1 MFLLGHPLL
10 FLTPVILFVS
20 TASLLYRK
28 PVCGRIA
35 IGFFC
40 WQECKEDENR
50 KNGSFENRGFLI
62 VEAAHQQLLKQQQE
76 TRVWDATLAAP
87 PAVFFLLVIIHQ
99 EREREIAR
107 EGEVVTALRAG
118 DNFLISSPPQSA
130 TSFFTRSLSS
140 TPAKCPFGGTPGL
153 PLMCPAIFFMNN
165 LDHKM

>member
-50 KNGSFENRGFLI
+50 KNGSFEDRGFLI
-62 VEAAHQQLLKQQQE
+62 VEAAHQQLLKQQQQE

-87 PAVFFLLVIIHQ
+87 PAGFFPPRDNSSRK
-99 EREREIAR
+99 RERDR
-107 EGEVVTALRAG
+107 GGGCHRTQSRGQLF
-118 DNFLISSPPQSA
+118 NFFSSSVGN
-130 TSFFTRSLSS
+130 FIFHSL
-140 TPAKCPFGGTPGL
+140 T
-153 PLMCPAIFFMNN
+153 
-165 LDHKM
+165 

>member
-50 KNGSFENRGFLI
+50 KNGSFEDRGFLI

-87 PAVFFLLVIIHQ
+87 PAVFFPPRDNSSRK
-99 EREREIAR
+99 REREI

-118 DNFLISSPPQSA
+118 DNFLISSPPRSA

-153 PLMCPAIFFMNN
+153 PLMCPAIFFINN